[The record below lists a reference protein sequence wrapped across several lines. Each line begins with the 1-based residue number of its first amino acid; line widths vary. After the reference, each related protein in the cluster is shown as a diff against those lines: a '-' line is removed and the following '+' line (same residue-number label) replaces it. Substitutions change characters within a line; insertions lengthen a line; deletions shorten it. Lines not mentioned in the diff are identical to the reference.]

1 MAAPDTPPDR
11 RSERTRAAAL
21 AAFAGLLMER
31 GYDAVS
37 VAGVAERAGVGRS
50 TLYEHF
56 RTKDALLAASLER
69 PLAPLAAHPPDLA
82 ALCGLLEHV
91 RANTGAV
98 RALLVQPMRSRV
110 ARVLAAR
117 IGARLRAGGTAPAL
131 ADLRAVG
138 AAEAQLA
145 LIALWLAGG
154 TPASPQ
160 DGARAGALGAL
171 GVSAVAAELA
181 RVARGA
187 DGA

>member
-1 MAAPDTPPDR
+1 MAVPEPPLDR

-21 AAFAGLLMER
+21 SAFAGLLMER

-56 RTKDALLAASLER
+56 RTKDDLLAASLER
-69 PLAPLAAHPPDLA
+69 PLAPLAAHPPDAA
-82 ALCGLLEHV
+82 ALCGLLDHV
-91 RANTGAV
+91 RANAGAV
-98 RALLVQPMRSRV
+98 RLLLAQPMRSRE

-117 IGARLRAGGTAPAL
+117 IGARLRAGGLAPAL

-138 AAEAQLA
+138 VAEAQLA

-154 TPASPQ
+154 TLNAPPGGP
-160 DGARAGALGAL
+160 GAQ
-171 GVSAVAAELA
+171 VAATVATELA
-181 RVARGA
+181 RIARGA
-187 DGA
+187 HGD